1 MLRRLLS
8 FLPGFRTEYFTV
20 IDDPADPT
28 SKNKTS
34 KKIESTDD
42 IDLTKGIVKIK
53 YFDLFGYS
61 IGLRAFYRSP
71 QE

>member
-1 MLRRLLS
+1 MLRRLLN

-20 IDDPADPT
+20 IDDPDDPA
-28 SKNKTS
+28 SMHKTS

-71 QE
+71 QN